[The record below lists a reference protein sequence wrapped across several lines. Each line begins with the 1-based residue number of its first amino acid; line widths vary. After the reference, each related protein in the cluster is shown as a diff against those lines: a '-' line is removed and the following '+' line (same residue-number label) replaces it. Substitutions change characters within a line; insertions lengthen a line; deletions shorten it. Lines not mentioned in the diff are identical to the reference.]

1 VNDEAPWLSADE
13 LALWRRWLTV
23 NSMLSGVLNR
33 ELQADAG
40 LSLPDYEV
48 LVHLTDSAEG
58 RVRVTELA
66 RALDWERSRVSHQVT
81 RMQRRGLV
89 ERSECRD
96 DGRGSWVVLT
106 RLGRSVIE
114 KAAPGHAK
122 AVRRLIFGD
131 LTEGERK
138 VMIRV
143 MGRIL
148 DKLLIETGGPNAGG

>member
-1 VNDEAPWLSADE
+1 
-13 LALWRRWLTV
+13 
-23 NSMLSGVLNR
+23 
-33 ELQADAG
+33 
-40 LSLPDYEV
+40 
-48 LVHLTDSAEG
+48 
-58 RVRVTELA
+58 
-66 RALDWERSRVSHQVT
+66 
-81 RMQRRGLV
+81 
-89 ERSECRD
+89 
-96 DGRGSWVVLT
+96 VLT